1 MQPIQFFAARSE
13 DGALLPGATINVYI
27 SGTST
32 LANLYSDEN
41 TNVPL
46 ANPAYAD
53 ANAGVFFYTKER
65 KIDVAISRGGYVAPL
80 LREIVT
86 TDPGDVLSSAVSAA
100 DRAEVARDAALLSSG
115 IYPNTSEGISNTA
128 FGRYFSVPSPE
139 SAEYLILYQN
149 VTGAAVEKKRYP
161 STALVSL
168 LNDGFSKMGR
178 YGAVYEAVADYTAPS
193 ALVATDIGKFVN
205 IATGGLTANASYTTY
220 SFTVTAGEDV
230 YLTAKILGTSTAL
243 ATFYNAGGGYLGYY
257 LLGPTGTSANAVSYV
272 NERVDVPAGAT
283 KLCVSTILPSDAAI
297 MRRRNI
303 NGVSARIAAAAAT
316 INNSVLPSISQPG
329 SLDVPSLAWTTGYY
343 VAYNTGVI
351 TPNAGYGYELHN
363 VTPGETVYLSG
374 AVIGNATALA
384 VFTDS
389 AGAYIGY
396 SNRAPTGATPDI
408 YVNYPVVVPAG
419 ATKVALCQPPARHDS
434 NPVGLRRMAIVP
446 GLPDRI
452 SALEAGTGAGG
463 FWHGKTIAW
472 FGNSIPAGT
481 TAGGKYPELIAS
493 ALGATV
499 TNEAVSGSAW
509 RAGVR
514 SKVTGGD
521 TSGLAGSPWQAVLF
535 SLSMN
540 LAEKQSLID
549 NWATIG
555 PTLTSSPPLTLTPTQ
570 QSQALACCYE
580 NKLVANHLGANRKD
594 VYVFDNP
601 YNDRAMANDI
611 ATAGANSRDRLTY
624 LGAVSFLIDL
634 IMADNPKA
642 RIIFMGHFEN
652 QLYSSLSVA
661 QEAAAAYWSRPIVR
675 LWEVLGWS
683 QQTITTTGY
692 WSSNLWVASGGPSQ
706 TITLTQR
713 WLPDNTHPGNDYS
726 GSAIA
731 RIAEVVT
738 PLFFAMR

>member
-1 MQPIQFFAARSE
+1 MAYNTGNAPGSKNPKDLIDNSE
-13 DGALLPGATINVYI
+13 DLDFLMTGADASHPNRLG
-27 SGTST
+27 
-32 LANLYSDEN
+32 
-41 TNVPL
+41 VPL
-46 ANPAYAD
+46 KSMQGMQQEFNAD
-53 ANAGVFFYTKER
+53 Q
-65 KIDVAISRGGYVAPL
+65 ISRANTF
-80 LREIVT
+80 IST
-86 TDPGDVLSSAVSAA
+86 QNAKQAA
-100 DRAEVARDAALLSSG
+100 FDAAQLARANEYATSISSG
-115 IYPNTSEGISNTA
+115 IYASTA
-128 FGRYFSVPSPE
+128 LGLAATVFDQYFSVPSAN
-139 SAEYLILYQN
+139 STEYLILYRN
-149 VTGAAVEKKRYP
+149 EAGVAVEKKRYP
-161 STALVSL
+161 SSTQVSQL
-168 LNDGFSKMGR
+168 SETVSKMGR
-178 YGAVYEAVADYTAPS
+178 YGAIYEAVADYTAPA
-193 ALVATDIGKFVN
+193 ALVATDTGKFIN
-205 IATGGLTANASYTTY
+205 IATGVLTANASYTTY
-220 SFTVTAGEDV
+220 SFAVTAGEDV

-243 ATFYNAGGGYLGYY
+243 AAFFNAAGAYLGYY
-257 LLGPTGTSANAVSYV
+257 LMGPTGTSANAISYV

-283 KLCVSTILPSDAAI
+283 KLCVSTILPSSAAI
-297 MRRRNI
+297 MRRRDI
-303 NGVSARIAAAAAT
+303 TGVSARIAASAAT
-316 INNSVLPSISQPG
+316 INAVINNSILPSISQPG
-329 SLDVPSLAWTTGYY
+329 PLDVPSLAWTVGYY

-351 TPNAGYGYELHN
+351 TPNAGYGYELHD
-363 VTPGETVYLSG
+363 VTPGETIYLSG

-384 VFTDS
+384 VFTD
-389 AGAYIGY
+389 ATGAYIGY
-396 SNRAPTGATPDI
+396 SNRAPTGVIPDI

-419 ATKVALCQPPARHDS
+419 AAKVALCQPPARHDT
-434 NPVGLRRMAIVP
+434 NPVGLRRMAPVP

-452 SALEAGTGAGG
+452 SALEAGAGG

-481 TAGGKYPELIAS
+481 TAGGKYPELIAA

-521 TSGLAGSPWQAVLF
+521 TLGLAGSPWQAVLW

-540 LAEKQSLID
+540 LAEKQNLID

-601 YNDRAMANDI
+601 YNDRAMTNDI

-624 LGAVSFLIDL
+624 LGAMNFLIDL

-642 RIIFMGHFEN
+642 RIIFMGHYES

-661 QEAAAAYWSRPIVR
+661 QEEAASYWVRPIVR

-683 QQTITTTGY
+683 QQTITTTGF

-713 WLPDNTHPGNDYS
+713 WMPDNTHPGNDYS

-731 RIAEVVT
+731 RIVEVVT
-738 PLFFAMR
+738 PLFSVMR

>member
-1 MQPIQFFAARSE
+1 MGTVELE
-13 DGALLPGATINVYI
+13 DELDAL
-27 SGTST
+27 
-32 LANLYSDEN
+32 
-41 TNVPL
+41 
-46 ANPAYAD
+46 
-53 ANAGVFFYTKER
+53 
-65 KIDVAISRGGYVAPL
+65 
-80 LREIVT
+80 
-86 TDPGDVLSSAVSAA
+86 
-100 DRAEVARDAALLSSG
+100 EVARLPALNAALEVANAAKFTAQQAATSAMVYAGSAQAAADAAQLS
-115 IYPNTSEGISNTA
+115 TSVYASTA
-128 FGRYFSVPSPE
+128 LGLAATPVDRYFSVPSAVL
-139 SAEYLILYQN
+139 SEYLILYQN
-149 VTGAAVEKKRYP
+149 VAGAAVEKKRYP
-161 STALVSL
+161 STAMISSL
-168 LNDGFSKMGR
+168 SDAISKMGR
-178 YGAVYEAVADYTAPS
+178 YGAVYEAVADYVAPA
-193 ALVATDIGKFVN
+193 ALVSTDVGKFVN
-205 IATGGLTANASYTTY
+205 VATGVLTANASYTTY
-220 SFTVTAGEDV
+220 SFAVTAGEDV
-230 YLTAKILGTSTAL
+230 YLSAKILGTSTAL
-243 ATFYNAGGGYLGYY
+243 ATFYNAAGGYLGYY
-257 LLGPTGTSANAVSYV
+257 LMGPTGTSANAISYV

-283 KLCVSTILPSDAAI
+283 KLCVSTILPSSAAI
-297 MRRRNI
+297 LRRRTI
-303 NGVSARIAAAAAT
+303 TGVSSRIAAAAAAINAV
-316 INNSVLPSISQPG
+316 INNSIFPSISQPG
-329 SLDVPSLAWTTGYY
+329 PLATPSLAWTTGYY

-351 TPNAGYGYELHN
+351 TANAGYGYELHD
-363 VTPGETVYLSG
+363 VTPGETIYLSG

-384 VFTDS
+384 VFTD
-389 AGAYIGY
+389 ATGAYIGY

-408 YVNYPVVVPAG
+408 YDNQLIVVPAG

-434 NPVGLRRMAIVP
+434 NPVGLRRLAPVP
-446 GLPDRI
+446 GLPARI
-452 SALEAGTGAGG
+452 SALEAGAGAGAGG

-472 FGNSIPAGT
+472 LGNSIPAGT
-481 TAGGKYPELIAS
+481 TAGGKYPELIAA

-521 TSGLAGSPWQAVLF
+521 TSGLAGSPWQAVLW
-535 SLSMN
+535 SLSMS

-624 LGAVSFLIDL
+624 LGAVNFLIDL

-642 RIIFMGHFEN
+642 RIIFMGHYEN
-652 QLYSSLSVA
+652 QLYSSLSLA
-661 QEAAAAYWSRPIVR
+661 QEAAAAYWARPLLR

-683 QQTITTTGY
+683 QQTIATTGY

-706 TITLTQR
+706 TITLMQR
-713 WLPDNTHPGNDYS
+713 WLPDNIHPGNDYS

-731 RIAEVVT
+731 RIVEVIT
-738 PLFFAMR
+738 PIFAATR